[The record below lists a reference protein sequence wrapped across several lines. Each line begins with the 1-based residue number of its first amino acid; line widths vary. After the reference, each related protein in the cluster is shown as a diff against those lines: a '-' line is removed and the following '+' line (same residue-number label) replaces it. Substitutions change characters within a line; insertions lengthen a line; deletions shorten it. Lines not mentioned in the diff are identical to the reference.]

1 MSNAASGQPASG
13 QHDIP
18 PPGSLARLRDET
30 CETLYALDTA
40 AKARASVVRS
50 CTELHGLSAAEAEA
64 LKDLLRSITDQRK
77 RMRAVRRV
85 WQSLDVVERPSAE
98 LVAATDLYIAE
109 CRELTAVLEPWRARS
124 ISQLHAD
131 FDSTWGRLLRTASQF
146 TGSAG
151 LAGRDGTGLQ
161 VAGPAGSGA

>member
-1 MSNAASGQPASG
+1 MS
-13 QHDIP
+13 

-30 CETLYALDTA
+30 CETLYALDAA
-40 AKARASVVRS
+40 AKVRASVVRS
-50 CTELHGLSAAEAEA
+50 CTELRGLSAAEIEA

-85 WQSLDVVERPSAE
+85 WQSLDAFERPSAE
-98 LVAATDLYIAE
+98 LVTATDLCIAE

-131 FDSTWGRLLRTASQF
+131 FDSTWARLLRTASQF

-151 LAGRDGTGLQ
+151 LAGRDGAGLQ
-161 VAGPAGSGA
+161 IAGPAGSGA